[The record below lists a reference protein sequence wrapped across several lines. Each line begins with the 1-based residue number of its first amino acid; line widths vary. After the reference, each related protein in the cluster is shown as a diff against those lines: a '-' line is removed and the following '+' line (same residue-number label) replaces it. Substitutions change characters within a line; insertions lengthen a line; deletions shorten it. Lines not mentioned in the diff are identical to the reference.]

1 MFIYNQIIICQ
12 EIIGSRPSVLCT
24 NGKVHQ
30 KIDFQ
35 LVWLFR
41 SGIMRKNIFVT
52 HYYVYS
58 TPLSYHLQLFY
69 PKGDFGAARGVQSEE
84 HAVLEPTVRPSPGK
98 LVLGARRRPQ
108 NST

>member
-12 EIIGSRPSVLCT
+12 EIIGSQPSVLCT
-24 NGKVHQ
+24 NGKVYQ

-52 HYYVYS
+52 HNHYVYS
-58 TPLSYHLQLFY
+58 S
-69 PKGDFGAARGVQSEE
+69 KGEVQPAACVCGCV
-84 HAVLEPTVRPSPGK
+84 VGK
-98 LVLGARRRPQ
+98 HPYIPQ
-108 NST
+108 MAADIIYS

>member
-12 EIIGSRPSVLCT
+12 EIIGSQPSVLCT
-24 NGKVHQ
+24 NGKVYQ

-52 HYYVYS
+52 HNYYVYS
-58 TPLSYHLQLFY
+58 LSIYINIYIYIIIYIYIFQ
-69 PKGDFGAARGVQSEE
+69 AVRRAR
-84 HAVLEPTVRPSPGK
+84 AVNALRANVEPAG
-98 LVLGARRRPQ
+98 
-108 NST
+108 

>member
-12 EIIGSRPSVLCT
+12 EIIGSQPNVLCT
-24 NGKVHQ
+24 NGKVYQ

-52 HYYVYS
+52 HNHYVYS
-58 TPLSYHLQLFY
+58 IVYNLFGFFEY
-69 PKGDFGAARGVQSEE
+69 VSV
-84 HAVLEPTVRPSPGK
+84 VLP
-98 LVLGARRRPQ
+98 
-108 NST
+108 

>member
-12 EIIGSRPSVLCT
+12 EIIGSQPSVLRT
-24 NGKVHQ
+24 NGKVYQ

-52 HYYVYS
+52 HNYYVYS
-58 TPLSYHLQLFY
+58 NIHAYVGHLMLAATRLSLFVFISLQTE
-69 PKGDFGAARGVQSEE
+69 A
-84 HAVLEPTVRPSPGK
+84 T
-98 LVLGARRRPQ
+98 
-108 NST
+108 